1 MAHGI
6 GKRLVAPNGGMRV
19 VSAIHRDAAPV
30 DEAAAPTDRAVEQ
43 VGVVEHERVAFG
55 DAAFAGVQPDGDPLV
70 HDPRPAH
77 LQRMRQVRAVVHL
90 IPFAG
95 KQWRGHEHGKQKRNA
110 YHSDAAIVRGERIG
124 ASACFGF
131 KKKIVRGGTRPS
143 HGLVVKQ
150 KLRRI

>member
-1 MAHGI
+1 
-6 GKRLVAPNGGMRV
+6 MRV

-30 DEAAAPTDRAVEQ
+30 DEATAPTNRTVEQ

-55 DAAFAGVQPDGDPLV
+55 DTAFAGVQPDGDSLV

-95 KQWRGHEHGKQKRNA
+95 KQCCGHEHGKKKHNA
-110 YHSDAAIVRGERIG
+110 YHSDAAIVLGERIG
-124 ASACFGF
+124 ASACFEF
-131 KKKIVRGGTRPS
+131 KKKIVRCGTRLS
-143 HGLVVKQ
+143 RGLVVKQ